1 MNIANILFIYTS
13 FFSLHIYNSLKIIH
27 CCCFFSAPEP
37 LSPMLPPVGLK
48 AIVLSSSTVVLYW
61 TDSTL
66 SRSQLVTDNR
76 FYTVRYAVSATAK
89 YRYFNSTDLNCMID
103 DLRYESST
111 NS

>member
-1 MNIANILFIYTS
+1 MYQ
-13 FFSLHIYNSLKIIH
+13 KIINKL
-27 CCCFFSAPEP
+27 SYIAPEP

-66 SRSQLVTDNR
+66 SRNQLVTDNR
-76 FYTVRYAVSATAK
+76 FYTVRYTVVGTAK

-103 DLRYESST
+103 DLRYR
-111 NS
+111 NIFLLYFF